1 MLRSRARAS
10 RTFYNHRVGEGHN
23 NEKELYI
30 SQTNKTTCTSCSK
43 GEVKMKVSEA
53 TEQIERLQLY
63 VSAYEGYEATTMKQI
78 AVKTYAELN
87 NVSKV
92 TSHLNDLGYRKQGRV
107 VAGKTKEVKL
117 ETNDVTD
124 ILNGPVDEG
133 DQLHELVKKILRQNR
148 KRKGVSV

>member
-1 MLRSRARAS
+1 MVLLLVSLAIGLA
-10 RTFYNHRVGEGHN
+10 FIEGKGV
-23 NEKELYI
+23 KEI
-30 SQTNKTTCTSCSK
+30 KI
-43 GEVKMKVSEA
+43 SEA
-53 TEQIERLQLY
+53 KEQIERLQLY
-63 VSAYEGYEATTMKQI
+63 VSVYEEYEAATMKRI
-78 AVKTYAELN
+78 AVKKYAELS

-92 TSHLNDLGYRKQGRV
+92 TSHLNEEGYRKQGRI

>member
-1 MLRSRARAS
+1 
-10 RTFYNHRVGEGHN
+10 
-23 NEKELYI
+23 
-30 SQTNKTTCTSCSK
+30 
-43 GEVKMKVSEA
+43 MKISEA
-53 TEQIERLQLY
+53 KEQIERLQLY
-63 VSAYEGYEATTMKQI
+63 VSAYEEYEATTMKQI

-92 TSHLNDLGYRKQGRV
+92 TSRLNDLGYRKQGRV

>member
-1 MLRSRARAS
+1 
-10 RTFYNHRVGEGHN
+10 
-23 NEKELYI
+23 
-30 SQTNKTTCTSCSK
+30 
-43 GEVKMKVSEA
+43 MKISEA
-53 TEQIERLQLY
+53 KEQTERLQLY
-63 VSAYEGYEATTMKQI
+63 ISNYEEYEATTMKQI
-78 AVKTYAELN
+78 AVKMYAELN
-87 NVSKV
+87 NIRKV
-92 TSHLNDLGYRKQGRV
+92 TSHLNELGYRKKGRV